1 MSEQLPLQ
9 RFQHWVAQC
18 PDRVW
23 LRQPVAGVWHDFTW
37 RQVDDQARR
46 LATALQA
53 LGCAPGE
60 RVALLAKN
68 CAEWFISDLAIQL
81 AGLVSVPLYPLQSA
95 ESIAYVLEHAACKA
109 IILGKLDDPAKLES
123 GIGPQVLRLAM
134 PYPTLRADYQWHEL
148 QAHAPLPTAPVQKAD
163 ELLSI
168 LYTSGTTG
176 QPKGVMLSAQAM
188 ACAAASSCAE
198 LRIDEHDQFF
208 SFLPLSHAAER
219 FLVEMNSLYS
229 GAQVAFVE
237 SLDSFASDL
246 RYIRPTV
253 FFSVPRLW
261 TRFQQGVLERL
272 PQRRLDLLLNIPLL
286 GGLLA
291 RKIKRGLGLDRARI
305 LVSGAA
311 AISPGL
317 LDWYR
322 RLGLVICEGYG
333 MTENFAYGTF
343 NRPGQVRFG
352 SVGRPMPNLELR
364 IADNGEVL
372 FRGPTLMQ
380 GYYREPELSAKAL
393 EGGWLHTGDKGEVD
407 GDGYLRITGRVKDI
421 FKTSKGKYVAPAP
434 IEGEIAKNTW
444 VEQVCLMG
452 SNLDQPLALI
462 ELSPAARSQPREQVS
477 ADLQATLA
485 QLNAALQPHERLSH
499 LVLVSE
505 AWTVDNGCMTP
516 TMKIRRN
523 VLEARYAA
531 LVSSLPGKPPLY
543 WENC

>member
-1 MSEQLPLQ
+1 MTEQLPLQ

-23 LRQPVAGVWHDFTW
+23 LRQPVSGTWHDFTW
-37 RQVDDQARR
+37 QQVDDQARR
-46 LATALQA
+46 LATALQS

-68 CAEWFISDLAIQL
+68 CAEWLISDLAIMM

-95 ESIAYVLEHAACKA
+95 ESIAYVLEHAACKV
-109 IILGKLDDPAKLES
+109 IILGKLDEPAKLEA
-123 GIGPQVLRLAM
+123 GIGPQVLRIAM
-134 PYPTLRADYQWHEL
+134 PYPTLRADYQWHEV
-148 QAHAPLPTAPVQKAD
+148 QAHTPLQVPHVQQAD
-163 ELLSI
+163 QLLSI

-176 QPKGVMLSAQAM
+176 QPKGVMLSAGAM

-198 LRIDEHDQFF
+198 LRIGEGDQFF

-237 SLDSFASDL
+237 SLETFASDL
-246 RYIRPTV
+246 QHIRPTV

-272 PQRRLDLLLNIPLL
+272 PQRKLDLLLRVPLL

-317 LDWYR
+317 LEWYR

-352 SVGRPMPNLELR
+352 SVGRPMPSLELR

-380 GYYREPELSAKAL
+380 GYYREPELTTQAL
-393 EGGWLHTGDKGEVD
+393 ADGWLHTGDKGEVD

-434 IEGEIAKNTW
+434 IEG
-444 VEQVCLMG
+444 
-452 SNLDQPLALI
+452 
-462 ELSPAARSQPREQVS
+462 
-477 ADLQATLA
+477 
-485 QLNAALQPHERLSH
+485 
-499 LVLVSE
+499 
-505 AWTVDNGCMTP
+505 
-516 TMKIRRN
+516 
-523 VLEARYAA
+523 
-531 LVSSLPGKPPLY
+531 
-543 WENC
+543 